1 MVINAV
7 DFLNLGLDI
16 ESFEVNYT
24 SELIKGDLVSVE
36 ASIVEE
42 TSEHYSLA
50 VYIKFLDNLIETNQ
64 QEEHDSLKALIK
76 LRKH

>member
-16 ESFEVNYT
+16 ENFEVNYT
-24 SELIKGDLVSVE
+24 SELVKGDLVSVE

-42 TSEHYSLA
+42 TGEYYSLA
-50 VYIKFLDNLIETNQ
+50 VYIKFLDNLIETNK
-64 QEEHDSLKALIK
+64 QEAHDSLKALVK
-76 LRKH
+76 LRK